1 VASLAVAIGGLF
13 VFVVPALVGVVL
25 GLVALPPIQR
35 SGGTLQGESLA
46 LAGIIIG
53 LVPLVILLTVLSV
66 ATAWS

>member
-1 VASLAVAIGGLF
+1 M
-13 VFVVPALVGVVL
+13 VPALVGVVL